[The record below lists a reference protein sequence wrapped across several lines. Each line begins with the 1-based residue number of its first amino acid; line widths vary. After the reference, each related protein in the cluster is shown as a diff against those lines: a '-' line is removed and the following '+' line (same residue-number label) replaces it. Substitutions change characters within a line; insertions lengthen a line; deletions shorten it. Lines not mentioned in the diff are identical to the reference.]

1 METLTKTLFA
11 VLLATVLG
19 AGLAGCEADGDGSS
33 NTPGSRVSDQ
43 DNDTIPDNEDNC
55 PTVPNV
61 NQEDLDGDGIGDAC
75 EDDTDDDG
83 IPDDTDNCPLV
94 PNPGQEDN
102 NGITDGDGI
111 GDACEDDDDGDGI
124 PNGTDNCPMTPNPG
138 QEDGDGDGV
147 GDVCDNC
154 PLVANPTQDDAD
166 GNSIGD
172 VCEDD
177 DDGDGIPNGDDN
189 CPLTPNADQADTD
202 ADGVGDVCDNC
213 PNTANADQADA
224 DEDGSGDVCDG
235 DGFTCTAGGV
245 FEPLTTTN
253 YAATGSTSG
262 ICIGCSVTNPT
273 QAIDEN
279 NATFAEMVA
288 AVGVAAGTQLRVAE
302 STGANFTGNVNV
314 GFVTANPASGVI
326 DLGVLGNFLTVRL
339 FENNV
344 QVDSFTVGGGLLA
357 LDVAGLLGND
367 GQTFVGVDVD
377 ADATPFDAVQLDL
390 GGLIAADS
398 ELRIHDTCIK
408 QL

>member
-1 METLTKTLFA
+1 ML
-11 VLLATVLG
+11 
-19 AGLAGCEADGDGSS
+19 GLAGCEADGEG
-33 NTPGSRVSDQ
+33 NTPVSRVSDQ

-83 IPDDTDNCPLV
+83 VPDDTDNCPLV

-111 GDACEDDDDGDGI
+111 GDACEDDD
-124 PNGTDNCPMTPNPG
+124 
-138 QEDGDGDGV
+138 DGDGV

-177 DDGDGIPNGDDN
+177 DDGDGIPNDDDN
-189 CPLTPNADQADTD
+189 CPQTANSDQADTD
-202 ADGVGDVCDNC
+202 ADGAGDVCDNC
-213 PNTANADQADA
+213 PNTANPDQADA

-235 DGFTCTAGGV
+235 DGFTCTTGSI
-245 FEPLTTTN
+245 FEPLTAAN
-253 YAATGSTSG
+253 YSTSTPG
-262 ICIGCSVTNPT
+262 LCIGCSVTNAG
-273 QAIDEN
+273 QVIDEN
-279 NATFAEMVA
+279 NATFADMVA
-288 AVGVAAGTQLRVAE
+288 ALGVAAGTQLRVTE

-314 GFVTANPASGVI
+314 GFVTSDPAAGLL
-326 DLGVLGNFLTVRL
+326 DLTVLGNFLTLRL

-344 QVDSFTVGGGLLA
+344 QVDSYTVGGGLLS
-357 LDVAGLLGND
+357 LDLAGLLAND
-367 GQTFVGVDVD
+367 GQTFVGVNVD
-377 ADATPFDAVQLDL
+377 ADATPFDAMELDL
-390 GGLIAADS
+390 GGLLAADN
-398 ELRIHDTCIK
+398 ELRVHDTCVK